1 VKPLKRGEFDMPP
14 VVAVI
19 AAITAAQWIT
29 IGVAVISAV
38 AAANQAK
45 RNARRMEEEMRRQ
58 YEAQEAA
65 ERLASQQALGDS
77 GGISGGIDGFDR
89 EDTKIMVKSS
99 KAPRTVVFGT
109 DRVSGPMIPFFSYE
123 QNSILYHRF
132 GVVLAGH
139 ECAAIQTVY
148 FGDDPLTLD
157 SNGWVISPAKYT
169 HAGRP
174 LFLIE
179 KHLGS
184 ESQVAST
191 LLIEGAALS
200 GNPLSWDSTRRGVG
214 CCYVVV
220 HMEAHFDTLKQIGLP
235 NVSAI
240 VSGVKAYDPRTGLTA
255 YTENPAI
262 LARWWL
268 VDSIYCPTTL
278 ADEIDLSELI
288 ASANVCDE
296 SVEFSAGVFGPRYTC
311 NGTINTNANPLDNL
325 SKLYGAMDG
334 DVVWVAGKWQI
345 IAGYYKAPTLSID
358 ESKLGNGQITISPY
372 TPTAN
377 LVNAIS
383 GQFKGSAT
391 KYQAAGYGIIA
402 PPIYQ
407 VEDGDQLY
415 ERKDDFDLVND
426 GTRCQMIAWQRLSR
440 ARQQLAISLDCN
452 LKAYNASPLQNVTV
466 SLSEFGY
473 SNKVFSVRRRL
484 FAGAHVEYQLQE
496 TGPEVWDWDYS
507 QTQAAVE
514 IPNINVQVSATVE
527 ILKNVAVSSGTESLI
542 INTDGTIVSRM
553 HVTWDKSTSYFVL
566 NGGQIEW
573 QYRLS
578 DVGSG
583 AGAWLNAPKSDGN
596 AVDVFIS
603 PVVDGATYDLR
614 GRAVSQT
621 GTRGPSTQIF
631 THTVIGKIEPPS
643 DVQAFT
649 IEGIILN
656 WLPVTDVD
664 LAGYELRYNYGSN
677 IDWGMATPLS
687 TGLITES
694 PFSLVT
700 RPNGIVTLMIK
711 AIDTTGNYSKL
722 PASIFTNLG
731 DPEIANIVETI
742 NFDPLFLG
750 TIDGAS
756 VISGDL
762 IAGDLSGF
770 YEEGASSLYEPDLEP
785 FYAVTDSFYD
795 DDDSSFYKDSL
806 DPFYPI
812 GSSNGLIYTTNEVY
826 IGTALTGSFA
836 TLIIDY
842 EGASLFVEYMKPNSN
857 PFYGIDNDSFYGDA
871 ASEFYPGTGEWLP
884 WPGQISVTNDIYQ
897 FRVTIGAGTPPARI
911 NAMSLVIDAKDIYE
925 TIDNVVIGAA
935 GTIIPYTKD
944 FTSIKNIQATLQA
957 NGSGAVTVEIDKSV
971 PLAPFA
977 ICYNAAHTAVA
988 GASVDFSLKGY

>member
-1 VKPLKRGEFDMPP
+1 MPP
-14 VVAVI
+14 VIAVI

-29 IGVAVISAV
+29 IGITIAASI

-77 GGISGGIDGFDR
+77 GGIGSGGFDAGGNANR
-89 EDTKIMVKSS
+89 DDTKIMLKSS

-132 GVVLAGH
+132 GLVLAGH

-157 SNGWVISPAKYT
+157 GNGWVVAPAKYT

-174 LFLIE
+174 LFFIE
-179 KHLGS
+179 KYLGGIG
-184 ESQVAST
+184 QVASNA
-191 LLIEGAALS
+191 LIEGAARS
-200 GNPLSWDSTRRGVG
+200 GNPLAWDATRKGVG

-278 ADEIDLSELI
+278 ADEIDLPELI

-296 SVEFSAGVFGPRYTC
+296 SVEFSAGVFAPRYTC

-383 GQFKGSAT
+383 GQFKGPAT

-496 TGPEVWDWDYS
+496 TGPEVWDWDYT

-514 IPNINVQVSATVE
+514 IPNINIQVSATVE

-542 INTDGTIVSRM
+542 INADGTIVSRI
-553 HVTWDKSTSYFVL
+553 HVTWGKSTSYFVL

-583 AGAWLNAPKSDGN
+583 AGAWLNVPKSDGS
-596 AVDVFIS
+596 AVDIYIS
-603 PVVDGATYDLR
+603 PVVDGDVYDLR
-614 GRAVSQT
+614 GRAVSQV

-631 THTVIGKIEPPS
+631 THTVIGKREPPS
-643 DVQAFT
+643 NVQSFSIDGT
-649 IEGIILN
+649 ILS
-656 WLPVTDVD
+656 WLPVTDAD
-664 LAGYELRYNYGSN
+664 LAGYELRFNYGN
-677 IDWGMATPLS
+677 NGDWGVATPMS
-687 TGLITES
+687 SGLITES
-694 PFSLVT
+694 PFDMVM
-700 RPNGIVTLMIK
+700 RPSGIVTLMIK
-711 AIDTTGNYSKL
+711 AIDTTGNYSYL
-722 PASIFTNLG
+722 PANIVANLG
-731 DPEIANIVETI
+731 DAPISNVVETI
-742 NFDPLFLG
+742 AFDPSFNG
-750 TIDGAS
+750 TLTNCT
-756 VISGDL
+756 ISG
-762 IAGDLSGF
+762 GDLLA
-770 YEEGASSLYEPDLEP
+770 GAL
-785 FYAVTDSFYD
+785 DSFYD
-795 DDDSSFYKDSL
+795 NPDASFYGADT
-806 DPFYPI
+806 DPFYLT
-812 GSSNGLIYTTNEVY
+812 SSFGAMVYTTTDTYVAS
-826 IGTALTGSFA
+826 ALAGSVA
-836 TLIIDY
+836 TLAIDY
-842 EGASLFVEYMKPNSN
+842 EGSSLLIEYRLSN
-857 PFYGIDNDSFYGDA
+857 PDPLYGADGDSFYGAD
-871 ASEFYPGTGEWLP
+871 SDEFYPGQGVWMS
-884 WPGQISVTNDIYQ
+884 WPGQIAVNNDVYQ
-897 FRVTIGAGTPPARI
+897 FRITIGSGAVQGRI
-911 NAMSLVIDAKDIYE
+911 NAMSLVIDAPDLLE
-925 TIDNVVIGAA
+925 SVDDVAVSAA
-935 GTIIPYTKD
+935 GTPIPYIKN
-944 FTSIKNIQATLQA
+944 FTSIKNIQATLQS
-957 NGSGAVTVEIDKSV
+957 NGSGAVTVEIDKTL
-971 PLAPFA
+971 PLSPTAKCFD
-977 ICYNAAHTAVA
+977 NTHTAVS